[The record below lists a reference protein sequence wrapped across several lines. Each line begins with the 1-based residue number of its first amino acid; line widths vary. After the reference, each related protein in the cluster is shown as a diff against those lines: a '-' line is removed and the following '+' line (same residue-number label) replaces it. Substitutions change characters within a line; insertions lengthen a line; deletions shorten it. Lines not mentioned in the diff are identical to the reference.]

1 MKDDSRLIPAG
12 SQTVGPFFCIGLDY
26 LIDRAP
32 VLNADTDGRTEIRG
46 RVLDGDGT
54 PVPDAVLEFWAPRIT
69 VPAPIQDQYPA
80 GFRRTATDS
89 NGNFA
94 VAVMRPAAAPLELIP
109 PFAKNAKDGAPDP
122 SWQGKKYVGRM
133 QAPHML
139 VLVFA
144 RGLLRHLLTRVYF
157 ENEPGN
163 SADTVLQQIPAER
176 RATLIARLEN
186 HQADSYQWD
195 VHLQG
200 QDETVFFAW

>member
-1 MKDDSRLIPAG
+1 MTDDGRLIPAG

-32 VLNADTDGRTEIRG
+32 LLDGGVAGRIEIRG
-46 RVLDGDGT
+46 QVLDRDGT

-69 VPAPIQDQYPA
+69 VSTPEQNSYPS
-80 GFRRTATDS
+80 GFRRTATNID
-89 NGNFA
+89 GNFA
-94 VAVMRPAAAPLELIP
+94 VAVMRPAAVPLE
-109 PFAKNAKDGAPDP
+109 D
-122 SWQGKKYVGRM
+122 GRM

-163 SADTVLQQIPAER
+163 NSDMVLQEIPAER
-176 RATLIARLEN
+176 RATLFARLDN
-186 HQADSYQWD
+186 HQTGSYQWD

>member
-1 MKDDSRLIPAG
+1 MTDDSRLIPAG

-32 VLNADTDGRTEIRG
+32 VLDEDMAGRIEIRG
-46 RVLDGDGT
+46 RVLDRDGT
-54 PVPDAVLEFWAPRIT
+54 PVPDAVLEFWTPRIT
-69 VPAPIQDQYPA
+69 VSTSDQDPFPS
-80 GFRRTATDS
+80 GFRRAATDI

-94 VAVMRPAAAPLELIP
+94 VAALRPAAVPLE
-109 PFAKNAKDGAPDP
+109 D
-122 SWQGKKYVGRM
+122 GRM

-157 ENEPGN
+157 EKEPGN
-163 SADTVLQQIPAER
+163 TADMVLQQVPAER
-176 RATLIARLEN
+176 RATLLARLDN
-186 HQADSYQWD
+186 HQTNSYRWD
-195 VHLQG
+195 LRLQG

>member
-1 MKDDSRLIPAG
+1 MTDDSRLIPAG
-12 SQTVGPFFCIGLDY
+12 SQTVGPFFSIGLDY

-32 VLNADTDGRTEIRG
+32 VLDADKAGRIEVRG
-46 RVLDGDGT
+46 RVLDRDGT
-54 PVPDAVLEFWAPRIT
+54 PVPDAVLEFWSPRLT
-69 VPAPIQDQYPA
+69 VSTADQDQYPS
-80 GFRRTATDS
+80 GFRRTATDI

-94 VAVMRPAAAPLELIP
+94 VAAMRPAAAPLELIP

-122 SWQGKKYVGRM
+122 LWQGRKYDGRM

-163 SADTVLQQIPAER
+163 TADTVLKEIPAER

-186 HQADSYQWD
+186 HQTNSYQWD
-195 VHLQG
+195 VRLQG